1 MHQIKILL
9 NRSNAVLDPKS
20 NFNACTDFLDLI
32 TDASFLAAAMTFFGM
47 ANLLSPPS
55 TNAPSLEILQGSYN
69 DKQEYLNKVVAS
81 IVDKYILK
89 QVSGYEAKDCA
100 NEFTED
106 GVFNYACSL
115 LAYGL
120 FARCLLDASREGDG
134 ARTLLYWKFLL
145 LHFREDHATKYA
157 QEAFYLLAQTN
168 SVLTQRESHELIWN
182 RTCSTTGRPGSNIE
196 LDLHMEHLNR
206 NFKDD
211 LNTFRHHITD
221 KSIQRSSYPIGKVNE
236 ILKNFS
242 HEHNVNK
249 DSGRHKIPETQD
261 DLCTVLNELVK
272 ENVFERIPGRYH
284 WAYQHFENSP
294 FKKTNTNIIGLYKWL
309 TRKRKELHMLS
320 VMV

>member
-1 MHQIKILL
+1 MLARVRFLQVNISEFKSFCDKCTMHQSKILL
-9 NRSNAVLDPKS
+9 NRSNTVLDPKS
-20 NFNACTDFLDLI
+20 NFNTCTDFLDLI

-47 ANLLSPPS
+47 ANLLYI
-55 TNAPSLEILQGSYN
+55 TTINNSYN

-106 GVFNYACSL
+106 GAFNYACSL

-120 FARCLLDASREGDG
+120 FACCLLDASREGDS

-145 LHFREDHATKYA
+145 LHFREDHATKYV
-157 QEAFYLLAQTN
+157 QEPFYLLAQTN
-168 SVLTQRESHELIWN
+168 SVLTQHESHELIWN

-196 LDLHMEHLNR
+196 LDLNMKHLNR

-211 LNTFRHHITD
+211 LNSFRPHITD

-236 ILKNFS
+236 
-242 HEHNVNK
+242 
-249 DSGRHKIPETQD
+249 
-261 DLCTVLNELVK
+261 
-272 ENVFERIPGRYH
+272 Y
-284 WAYQHFENSP
+284 
-294 FKKTNTNIIGLYKWL
+294 
-309 TRKRKELHMLS
+309 
-320 VMV
+320 